1 MRLLLLEI
9 MQQIMQG
16 YLRALFLLALAE
28 VYDPNLPLDEN
39 PAYVARS
46 KELIQEREAQI
57 FGTGQAFAQETDRGW
72 APPSIQDL
80 EAEENRAVEG

>member
-28 VYDPNLPLDEN
+28 VYGDTLSEPLVLL
-39 PAYVARS
+39 A
-46 KELIQEREAQI
+46 
-57 FGTGQAFAQETDRGW
+57 
-72 APPSIQDL
+72 
-80 EAEENRAVEG
+80 